1 MKCSSYFFNKEI
13 NYNILIFYI
22 AVYFGLILNIPLWQ
36 TFYEILSKLEMVNVG
51 FVISLPIFL
60 IAALNIIFQLFAW
73 PYFGRV
79 FFGLLTLVS
88 AITAYAS
95 YHYGVIFDYGMIEN
109 IVETNSGEASSY
121 FSLSGL
127 ITITILGVI
136 PCLYIISVKV
146 KKQSFIKNFILYKA
160 ISIIA
165 SIIVIVLIA
174 AFFYKDYASVGRNN
188 KYLNRVINPSYVYT
202 AIKYIDRTYFMK
214 PIAYQEIGTDAK
226 LVTTATSNGKPT
238 LFVFVLGETAR
249 SQNYQAN
256 GYPRPTN
263 RYTQPDDMI
272 SFKNVSSCGTATA
285 VSVPCMFSA
294 MDRRNYKKEIA
305 YNQDTFID
313 ILHRAG
319 ISMLWKENDGGD
331 KGAGDRIQ
339 KITLSHSATNPL
351 CDGESCLDMA
361 LLENFDQDVAN
372 MKGSKFITLHIM
384 GSHGPTYYKRYPQD
398 HAFFKP
404 DCQRS
409 DIENCT
415 KEQIVNS
422 YDNTILYTDYVIS
435 QLIEKLK
442 GYSDKYNT
450 ALFYISDHGESLGEG
465 GLYLHGTP
473 YSLAPKYQTTV
484 PMMMWFS
491 KSFTQDRDL
500 NLTCL
505 EDLATNAKQGDYSQ
519 DNIFSSMLG
528 IMNVNTSVY
537 KPQQDIFRQCR
548 TNK

>member
-1 MKCSSYFFNKEI
+1 MKHFFRFFNKTI
-13 NYNILIFYI
+13 NYNILVFVI
-22 AVYFGLILNIPLWQ
+22 ALYFCIVLNIPLWR
-36 TFYEILSKLEMVNVG
+36 TFYEILSKLETVNIG
-51 FVISLPIFL
+51 FLISLPLFL
-60 IAALNIIFQLFAW
+60 VAILNLMFQLVAW
-73 PYFGRV
+73 PYIGRL
-79 FFGLLTLVS
+79 FFVILTFIS
-88 AITAYAS
+88 SITAYAS
-95 YHYGVIFDYGMIEN
+95 YQYGVIFDYGMMEN
-109 IVETNSGEASSY
+109 IFETNSGEAISY

-127 ITITILGVI
+127 MTIVVIGVI
-136 PCLYIISVKV
+136 PCLIIIFAKSKR
-146 KKQSFIKNFILYKA
+146 QSFIKTFIIYKLV
-160 ISIIA
+160 SIIV
-165 SIIVIVLIA
+165 SIAVIVLIIN
-174 AFFYKDYASVGRNN
+174 FFYKDYASVGRNN

-202 AIKYIDRTYFMK
+202 GIKYIDETYFTK
-214 PIAYQEIGTDAK
+214 PIAYQKIGLDAK

-263 RYTQPDDMI
+263 QYTQSDNMI
-272 SFKNVSSCGTATA
+272 SFKNVTSCGTATA
-285 VSVPCMFSA
+285 VAVPCMYSV
-294 MDRRNYKKEIA
+294 MDRNNYNKQIA
-305 YNQDTFID
+305 YNQDNFID

-319 ISMLWKENDGGD
+319 ISMLWKENNGGD
-331 KGAGDRIQ
+331 KGVGVRIR
-339 KITLSHSATNPL
+339 KITLKRDVNNPL
-351 CDGESCLDMA
+351 CDSESCLDMA
-361 LLENFDQDVAN
+361 LLNNFDQEVAE

-384 GSHGPTYYKRYPQD
+384 GSHGPTYYKRYPKD
-398 HAFFKP
+398 HIFFTP
-404 DCQRS
+404 DCQRA

-435 QLIEKLK
+435 QLIQKLK

-491 KSFTQDRDL
+491 KSFTQDRGL

-505 EDLATNAKQGDYSQ
+505 EHIANNAKRGDYSQ
-519 DNIFSSMLG
+519 DNVFSSMLG
-528 IMNVNTSVY
+528 IMDVTTSVY

-548 TNK
+548 TN

>member
-1 MKCSSYFFNKEI
+1 MKCSSSVFNKEM
-13 NYNILIFYI
+13 NYNILVFCI
-22 AVYFGLILNIPLWQ
+22 AIYFGIVLNIPLWQ
-36 TFYEILSKLEMVNVG
+36 TFYEILSKLEIVSVG
-51 FVISLPIFL
+51 FIISLPIFL
-60 IAALNIIFQLFAW
+60 IAALNIIFQLLAW
-73 PYFGRV
+73 PYIGRV
-79 FFGLLTLVS
+79 LFSVLTFVS

-95 YHYGVIFDYGMIEN
+95 YHYGIIFDYGMMEN
-109 IVETNSGEASSY
+109 IFETNSGEAASY

-127 ITITILGVI
+127 IAIILIGVV
-136 PCLYIISVKV
+136 PCLFIIGVKI
-146 KKQSFIKNFILYKA
+146 KKQSFIKTFVIYKL
-160 ISIIA
+160 ISIVV
-165 SIIVIVLIA
+165 SILIIILIA
-174 AFFYKDYASVGRNN
+174 ALFYKDYASVGRNN

-202 AIKYIDRTYFMK
+202 GIKYIDRTYFTK
-214 PIAYQEIGTDAK
+214 PIPYQKIGTDAK

-256 GYPRPTN
+256 GYARPTN
-263 RYTQPDDMI
+263 QYTQSDNMI
-272 SFKNVSSCGTATA
+272 SFKNVTSCGTATA

-294 MDRRNYKKEIA
+294 MNRSNYKKAIA

-319 ISMLWKENDGGD
+319 ISILWKENDGGD

-339 KITLSHSATNPL
+339 KITLNHSATDPL

-361 LLENFDQDVAN
+361 LLNNFHQEVAN
-372 MKGSKFITLHIM
+372 MKGNKFITLHIM
-384 GSHGPTYYKRYPQD
+384 GSHGPTYYKRYPKD
-398 HAFFKP
+398 RAFFKP

-422 YDNTILYTDYVIS
+422 YDNTILYTDYMIS
-435 QLIEKLK
+435 QLIQQLK

-491 KSFTQDRDL
+491 KSFTQDRGL

-505 EDLATNAKQGDYSQ
+505 ENIANNAKRGDYSQ
-519 DNIFSSMLG
+519 DNVFSSMLG

-537 KPQQDIFRQCR
+537 KPKQDLFRQCR
-548 TNK
+548 TH

>member
-1 MKCSSYFFNKEI
+1 MKCLLSICHKKISYNLF
-13 NYNILIFYI
+13 ILAI
-22 AVYFGLILNIPLWQ
+22 AVYFGTVLNVPLWLA
-36 TFYEILSKLEMVNVG
+36 FYEILSKLERVNIG
-51 FVISLPIFL
+51 FVISLPIFI
-60 IAALNIIFQLFAW
+60 IAALNIIFQAFAW
-73 PYFGRV
+73 PYISRV
-79 FFGLLTLVS
+79 FFCILTLIS

-95 YHYGVIFDYGMIEN
+95 YQYGVIFDYGMIEN
-109 IVETNSGEASSY
+109 TFETNSSEALSY
-121 FSLSGL
+121 LSFSGF
-127 ITITILGVI
+127 IAFFVLGII
-136 PCLYIISVKV
+136 PCCVIFLVKI
-146 KKQSFIKNFILYKA
+146 KKQSFFRKFIMYKV
-160 ISIIA
+160 IS
-165 SIIVIVLIA
+165 VIVSIMVILLITS
-174 AFFYKDYASVGRNN
+174 FFYKDYVSVGRNN
-188 KYLNRVINPSYVYT
+188 KYINRVINPSYVYT
-202 AIKYIDRTYFMK
+202 GIKYIDETYFTE
-214 PIAYQEIGTDAK
+214 PIAYQKIGLDAK

-263 RYTQPDDMI
+263 QYTQSDNMI
-272 SFKNVSSCGTATA
+272 SFKNVTSCGTATA
-285 VSVPCMFSA
+285 VSVPCMYSA
-294 MDRRNYKKEIA
+294 MDRNNYNKQVA
-305 YNQDTFID
+305 YNQDNFID

-331 KGAGDRIQ
+331 KGVGARIR
-339 KITLSHSATNPL
+339 KTTLKRDVHNPL
-351 CDGESCLDMA
+351 CDGESCFDMA
-361 LLENFDQDVAN
+361 LLNNFDQEVAQ

-384 GSHGPTYYKRYPQD
+384 GSHGPTYYKRYPKD
-398 HAFFKP
+398 HTFFTP
-404 DCQRS
+404 DCQRA

-435 QLIEKLK
+435 QLIQKLK

-484 PMMMWFS
+484 PMMIWFS
-491 KSFTQDRDL
+491 KSFTQDRGL

-505 EDLATNAKQGDYSQ
+505 EHIANNAKGGDYTQ
-519 DNIFSSMLG
+519 DNVFSSMLG
-528 IMNVNTSVY
+528 IMNVKTSVY

-548 TNK
+548 TN